1 MKGFD
6 TMFEIT
12 YRFKREACFY
22 GHYTGIFF
30 STEEWEAFANDCKAD
45 NDPVEVLYTSQI
57 DPMEWYKTK
66 SSSYERSYV
75 VEVMAIAIMGQE
87 WAFQYDKWRDLE
99 KALKELG
106 II

>member
-1 MKGFD
+1 
-6 TMFEIT
+6 MFEIT
-12 YRFKREACFY
+12 YRDSEDGFTNK
-22 GHYTGIFF
+22 GIFF
-30 STEEWEAFANDCKAD
+30 SKEEWKDFQADCAEAG
-45 NDPVEVLYTSQI
+45 DPVVCIWVTKV

-75 VEVMAIAIMGQE
+75 VEVMAIAVMGQE
-87 WAFQYDKWRDLE
+87 WASQYDKWRDQE

>member
-1 MKGFD
+1 
-6 TMFEIT
+6 MFEIT
-12 YRFKREACFY
+12 YRDLEDGFTNK
-22 GHYTGIFF
+22 GIFF
-30 STEEWEAFANDCKAD
+30 SKTEWNAFQEDSAEAGCPIVPIWVTK
-45 NDPVEVLYTSQI
+45 V

-87 WAFQYDKWRDLE
+87 WASQYDKWRDQE